1 MAAGATSVA
10 GQSAQLLAAVAVKV
24 ANSDATS
31 MLLTARSMLSRQ
43 LAAYLS
49 RMHAPKED
57 IVCKTRRLIQIHVRI
72 RIASPPYIYNIRV
85 RKLTCAL
92 RLAPVKDPK
101 EFCTLNIEY
110 QMVFYALQQRPL
122 NGPLNLEDAAGFSI
136 CRVSSSK
143 RSFIQ
148 LNTLNNRFS
157 KTKICTIH
165 LKV

>member
-101 EFCTLNIEY
+101 EFCTLNI
-110 QMVFYALQQRPL
+110 F
-122 NGPLNLEDAAGFSI
+122 
-136 CRVSSSK
+136 RVSNGLLRSPTASSK
-143 RSFIQ
+143 RS
-148 LNTLNNRFS
+148 S
-157 KTKICTIH
+157 KFRGRCWI
-165 LKV
+165 LYM